1 MNYELKNLVT
11 ESFRMVTRNVS
22 LWKTL
27 DWVTIGIYLLLI
39 IAGWI
44 SVCGASYDYGDRDFL
59 DVSTR
64 AGKQFM
70 WIICSF
76 GLGFVLLMLEDRM
89 YDMFSY
95 IIYISLILLLIV
107 TIFIA
112 PETKGS
118 RSWLV
123 LGPVNLQP
131 AEFAKFATALA
142 LAKFMNA
149 YSFHIKRWKCFLPL
163 AAFILLP
170 MLLIIAQKE
179 TGSALVYLAFFLVLY
194 REGMPGVVLFSGVC
208 AVVYFVV
215 GIRFDQVF
223 IADTPTPIGEFSV
236 LMMILLFAGGMVWV
250 YKKKWAPTRNIIGGS
265 LTVLLLAYMVSEY
278 IVPFNLVWV
287 EWGLSAVIASY
298 LVYLSLS
305 ERQRAYLL
313 IGVFS
318 LASIGFLYSSDYVF
332 DNILEPH
339 QQIRIK
345 VVLGMEED
353 LAGAGYN
360 VNQSKIAIGSGG
372 LTGKGFLNGT
382 QTKLKYVPEQDTDF
396 IFCTVGEE
404 QGFVGSAIVLLLFL
418 ALILRLVT
426 LSERQP
432 STFGRVYGYSV
443 ISIFLFH
450 LFINVGMVL
459 GLTPVIGIPLPFFS
473 YGGSSLW
480 GFTILLFIFLRIDA
494 GRSRRL

>member
-1 MNYELKNLVT
+1 
-11 ESFRMVTRNVS
+11 MVTRSVS

-27 DWVTIGIYLLLI
+27 DWVTIVIYLLLI
-39 IAGWI
+39 VGGWF

-59 DVSTR
+59 DFSTR

-76 GLGFVLLMLEDRM
+76 GLGFVLLMLEDQM
-89 YDMFSY
+89 YDMFGY
-95 IIYISLILLLIV
+95 IIYIGMIVLLIV

-112 PETKGS
+112 PDTKGS
-118 RSWLV
+118 RSWLI
-123 LGPVNLQP
+123 LGPVSLQP

-142 LAKFMNA
+142 LAKFMNT
-149 YSFHIKRWKCFLPL
+149 YSFNIKRTKCFLPL
-163 AAFILLP
+163 LAFILLP

-194 REGMPGVVLFSGVC
+194 REGMPGVVLFAGVC
-208 AVVYFVV
+208 AVLYFVV
-215 GIRFDQVF
+215 GIRFDQIY
-223 IADTPTPIGEFSV
+223 IADTPTPIGEFAV
-236 LMMILLFAGGMVWV
+236 LLMIILFSGAMVWV
-250 YKKKWAPTRNIIGGS
+250 YKKKWAPTRNIIGGG
-265 LTVLLLAYMVSEY
+265 LAILLLAYLVSEY
-278 IVPFNLVWV
+278 AVRFNLVWV
-287 EWGLSAVIASY
+287 EWGLCAILVGY

-305 ERQRAYLL
+305 ERQRTYAL
-313 IGVFS
+313 IALFS

-339 QQIRIK
+339 QQVRIK

-404 QGFVGSAIVLLLFL
+404 QGFVGSAAVLLLFL
-418 ALILRLVT
+418 ALILRLIA
-426 LSERQP
+426 LAERQP

-443 ISIFLFH
+443 VSIFLFH
-450 LFINVGMVL
+450 LFINIGMVL

>member
-1 MNYELKNLVT
+1 
-11 ESFRMVTRNVS
+11 MVTRSVS

-27 DWVTIGIYLLLI
+27 DWVTIVIYLLLI
-39 IAGWI
+39 VGGWF

-59 DVSTR
+59 DFSTR

-89 YDMFSY
+89 YDMFGY
-95 IIYISLILLLIV
+95 IIYIGMIVLLIV

-112 PETKGS
+112 PDTKGS
-118 RSWLV
+118 RSWLI
-123 LGPVNLQP
+123 LGPVSLQP

-142 LAKFMNA
+142 LAKFMNT
-149 YSFHIKRWKCFLPL
+149 YSFNIKRTKCFLPL
-163 AAFILLP
+163 LAFILLP
-170 MLLIIAQKE
+170 MLLIIAQRE

-194 REGMPGVVLFSGVC
+194 REGMPGVVLFAGVC
-208 AVVYFVV
+208 AVLYFVV
-215 GIRFDQVF
+215 GIRFDQIF
-223 IADTPTPIGEFSV
+223 IADTPTPIGEFAV
-236 LMMILLFAGGMVWV
+236 LLMVILFSGGMVWV

-265 LTVLLLAYMVSEY
+265 LAILLLAYLVSEY
-278 IVPFNLVWV
+278 TVRFNLVWV
-287 EWGLSAVIASY
+287 EWGLCAILAGY

-305 ERQRAYLL
+305 ERQRTYAL
-313 IGVFS
+313 IAVFS

-339 QQIRIK
+339 QQVRIK

-404 QGFVGSAIVLLLFL
+404 QGFVGSAAVLLLFL
-418 ALILRLVT
+418 ALILRLIV
-426 LSERQP
+426 LAERQP

-443 ISIFLFH
+443 VSIFLFH
-450 LFINVGMVL
+450 LFINIGMVL

>member
-1 MNYELKNLVT
+1 ME
-11 ESFRMVTRNVS
+11 TRSVS

-39 IAGWI
+39 IGGWF

-59 DVSTR
+59 DFSTR

-76 GLGFVLLMLEDRM
+76 GLGFILLMLEERM
-89 YDMFSY
+89 YDMFAYLVY
-95 IIYISLILLLIV
+95 IGLILLLIV

-112 PETKGS
+112 PDTKGS
-118 RSWLV
+118 RSWLI
-123 LGPVNLQP
+123 LGPVSLQP

-149 YSFHIKRWKCFLPL
+149 YSFSIKKWKCFLPL
-163 AAFILLP
+163 VAFILLP
-170 MLLIIAQKE
+170 MLLIVLQKE
-179 TGSALVYLAFFLVLY
+179 TGSALVYLAFFLMLY

-223 IADTPTPIGEFSV
+223 IADTPTPIGEFAV
-236 LMMILLFAGGMVWV
+236 LMMILLFAGSMVWV
-250 YKKKWAPTRNIIGGS
+250 YRKKWEPVRNIIGGS
-265 LTVLLLAYMVSEY
+265 LLALSIAYLVSEY
-278 IVPFNLVWV
+278 LVPFNLVWV
-287 EWGLSAVIASY
+287 EWGLCVVVICY
-298 LVYLSLS
+298 LLYLSLS

-313 IGVFS
+313 IALFALG
-318 LASIGFLYSSDYVF
+318 SIGFLYSSDYVF

-404 QGFVGSAIVLLLFL
+404 QGFVGSAAVLLLFL
-418 ALILRLVT
+418 ALILRLIAV
-426 LSERQP
+426 SERQT

-443 ISIFLFH
+443 VSIFLFH

>member
-1 MNYELKNLVT
+1 
-11 ESFRMVTRNVS
+11 MVTRNDS

-39 IAGWI
+39 VGGWFSI
-44 SVCGASYDYGDRDFL
+44 CGASYDYGDRDFF
-59 DVSTR
+59 DYSTR
-64 AGKQFM
+64 AGKQFI

-76 GLGFVLLMLEDRM
+76 GLGFVLLMLEDKL
-89 YDMFSY
+89 YDMFAYLLY
-95 IIYISLILLLIV
+95 IGLILLLIA
-107 TIFIA
+107 TIFIGSDI
-112 PETKGS
+112 KGS
-118 RSWLV
+118 NSWIK
-123 LGPVNLQP
+123 LGAVNLQP

-142 LAKFMNA
+142 LAKYMNS
-149 YSFHIKRWKCFLPL
+149 YSFNIKRGKSVMIL
-163 AAFILLP
+163 AALILLP

-194 REGMPGVVLFSGVC
+194 REGMPGVVLFSGLC

-215 GIRFDQVF
+215 GIRFDQVY
-223 IADTPTPIGEFSV
+223 IADTPTPIGEFAV
-236 LMMILLFAGGMVWV
+236 LLMVLLFAAGMVWV
-250 YKKKWAPTRNIIGGS
+250 YQKKWQPVRNILGVSI
-265 LTVLLLAYMVSEY
+265 LVLLLAFLVSEY
-278 IVPFNLVWV
+278 WVSFNLVWV
-287 EWGLSAVIASY
+287 EWGLCILLMGY
-298 LVYLSLS
+298 LLFLSLS
-305 ERQRAYLL
+305 ERQRSYLL
-313 IGVFS
+313 IALFAIG
-318 LASIGFLYSSDYVF
+318 SIGFLYSSDYVF
-332 DNILEPH
+332 SRVLEPH

-345 VVLGMEED
+345 VVLGLEED
-353 LAGAGYN
+353 LTGAGYN

-404 QGFVGSAIVLLLFL
+404 QGFVGSAAVLLVFL
-418 ALILRLVT
+418 TLILRLIVV
-426 LSERQP
+426 SERQS

-443 ISIFLFH
+443 LSIFLFH